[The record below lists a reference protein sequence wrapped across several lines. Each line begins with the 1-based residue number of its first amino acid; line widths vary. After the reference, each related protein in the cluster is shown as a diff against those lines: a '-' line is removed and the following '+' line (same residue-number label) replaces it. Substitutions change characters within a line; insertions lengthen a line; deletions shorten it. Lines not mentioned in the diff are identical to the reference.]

1 MIGSRIPPDI
11 FVAYIQG
18 FYGWAA
24 GEMLDGKYTEYDGL
38 SGGHLVIFN
47 LLDVF
52 LGLDTFI
59 DKEKMENYIPF
70 AQRRFISS
78 VRKCSFRDKA
88 KQAGDVGL
96 EMQFNAIAKQLRVC
110 LWKYMDGL
118 VLIDFADFPVSP

>member
-1 MIGSRIPPDI
+1 MYYNEVIGSRIPPDI

-78 VRKCSFRDKA
+78 VKKCSFRDKA
-88 KQAGDVGL
+88 KQAGGVAL
-96 EMQFNAIAKQLRVC
+96 EMQLNAIAKQLRVY
-110 LWKYMDGL
+110 LSENIWTAWY
-118 VLIDFADFPVSP
+118 